1 MLKKS
6 VKDHSGKLAAVTA
19 VLDQFSVE
27 TLIQRCVN
35 SSRSRIIGR
44 SWLLRKSLCVV
55 KNVEGIEPRPRRAA

>member
-27 TLIQRCVN
+27 TLMQRCVN
-35 SSRSRIIGR
+35 SSRSRIMGEAGCGGSR
-44 SWLLRKSLCVV
+44 CAW
-55 KNVEGIEPRPRRAA
+55 